1 MIDLYVDKLFENLP
15 NDLKNIKKPIVIDLI
30 LEGGAFNGAYLVGA
44 LYFLKKM
51 EKHKIIDVQ
60 RISGSSI
67 GSFMGFLYFMDS
79 LDMVYDLYD
88 VLLKELK
95 NTYYLNIINIINNI
109 KENVPKNFCDKI
121 NNKLF
126 ISYTNLKKNK
136 KVIISKY
143 KNNDKLLDSIIKSCF
158 IPFAINGE
166 IYYKKKYIDGIL
178 PYIFPLRRN
187 RRVLY
192 LDINNNN
199 RKSIINIKNEKT
211 NFHRIMGGLLDIHTF
226 FIKNH
231 RTSMCSYVNDWGIC
245 DVVYN
250 ILKKITE
257 IMIVYIVKL
266 LLFFND
272 FITPEVKKGKFF
284 NSVKKYIY
292 ILYTSSI
299 DTYCF

>member
-1 MIDLYVDKLFENLP
+1 MINLYVDKLFDNLP
-15 NDLKNIKKPIVIDLI
+15 NDLKNVKKPIVIDLI

-51 EKHKIIDVQ
+51 EKHKIIEVQ

-67 GSFMGFLYFMDS
+67 GSFMGFLYFMDA
-79 LDMVYDLYD
+79 LDIVYELYD
-88 VLLKELK
+88 VLLKQLK
-95 NTYYLNIINIINNI
+95 ETYFLNIIDIINNI
-109 KENVPKNFCDKI
+109 KEKVPKDFYKKI

-126 ISYTNLKKNK
+126 ISYTNIKKNK
-136 KVIISKY
+136 KIIVSKY
-143 KNNDKLLDSIIKSCF
+143 KNNDKLLEAIIKSCF

-178 PYIFPLRRN
+178 PYIFPLRPN

-199 RKSIINIKNEKT
+199 RKNIINIKNEKT

-231 RTSMCSYVNDWGIC
+231 KTNMCSYVNDWGII
-245 DVVYN
+245 DVICN
-250 ILKKITE
+250 ILKKN
-257 IMIVYIVKL
+257 YRN
-266 LLFFND
+266 ND
-272 FITPEVKKGKFF
+272 C
-284 NSVKKYIY
+284 
-292 ILYTSSI
+292 LHR
-299 DTYCF
+299 

>member
-1 MIDLYVDKLFENLP
+1 MINLYVDKLFENLP
-15 NDLKNIKKPIVIDLI
+15 KELKNTKKPIVIDLV

-51 EKHKIIDVQ
+51 EKDKIIEVQ

-79 LDMVYDLYD
+79 LDIVYELYD

-95 NTYYLNIINIINNI
+95 ETYFLNVIQIIKNI
-109 KENVPKNFCDKI
+109 KDKVPDNFCDKV

-126 ISYTNLKKNK
+126 ISYTNLKKK
-136 KVIISKY
+136 KKIVISKY

-178 PYIFPLRRN
+178 PYIFPLRHN

-192 LDINNNN
+192 IDINNNN

-211 NFHRIMGGLLDIHTF
+211 NFHRIMGGILDIHTF

-231 RTSMCSYVNDWGIC
+231 RTNMCSYVNEWGIC
-245 DVVYN
+245 DVIYN

-257 IMIVYIVKL
+257 KIIVYIIGL
-266 LLFFND
+266 LLYFNK
-272 FITPEVKKGKFF
+272 FMTPEFKKCVLFK
-284 NSVKKYIY
+284 SVKKYIY
-292 ILYTSSI
+292 FLYTTTI

>member
-1 MIDLYVDKLFENLP
+1 MIGFYVDKLFENLP
-15 NDLKNIKKPIVIDLI
+15 NELKNTKKPIVIDLI

-51 EKHKIIDVQ
+51 EKHKIIEVQ

-79 LDMVYDLYD
+79 LDIVYELYD
-88 VLLKELK
+88 VLLKGLRE
-95 NTYYLNIINIINNI
+95 TYLLNVIDIINNI
-109 KENVPKNFCDKI
+109 KEKVPKDFCEKI

-126 ISYTNLKKNK
+126 ISYNNLKKNK
-136 KVIISKY
+136 KIIISKY
-143 KNNDKLLDSIIKSCF
+143 KNNDKLMDSIIKSCF

-178 PYIFPLRRN
+178 PYIFPLRPN

-199 RKSIINIKNEKT
+199 RKSILHIKNEKT

-231 RTSMCSYVNDWGIC
+231 KTNMCSYVNDWGIC
-245 DVVYN
+245 DVTYN
-250 ILKKITE
+250 IIKKMTE
-257 IMIVYIVKL
+257 NIIVYIVKMML
-266 LLFFND
+266 YFND
-272 FITPEVKKGKFF
+272 FLTPEVKKGVIF
-284 NSVKKYIY
+284 NSIKKYIY
-292 ILYTSSI
+292 FLYTSSI
-299 DTYCF
+299 DTICF